1 MELKTQ
7 KFALASAITMAI
19 LYAIC
24 SAFVAIAPETALK
37 FGGWLIHI
45 TNVEQF
51 ATVGMN
57 LGEVLFGFLPI
68 LFYSYIGAY
77 LFAWIYNKLLAL
89 KA

>member
-1 MELKTQ
+1 MLDAKN
-7 KFALASAITMAI
+7 FALASAITMAI

-24 SAFVAIAPETALK
+24 SAFVAIAPETALQ

-51 ATVGMN
+51 ATVGIT
-57 LGEVLFGFLPI
+57 LREVLLGFLPI
-68 LFYSYIGAY
+68 LFYSYAGTY
-77 LFAWIYNKLLAL
+77 LFAWTYNKLSAP